1 MRYQSVQ
8 LFELW
13 VVIFVAASLDA
24 QAGTDRSYCA
34 DVMSDMT
41 HASSWSRC
49 NVGGTSH
56 WQKKNV
62 DDAC

>member
-1 MRYQSVQ
+1 MPQSVQ

-13 VVIFVAASLDA
+13 VASLLQPRLMLKLEQIGLIA
-24 QAGTDRSYCA
+24 A